1 MDSSFFVWK
10 IHEIIN
16 NGVKTMFK
24 LILVIIAGLLPLAP
38 AAVYFLRQRMGSPA
52 KATRGLV
59 LGLNVVNL
67 VVAMMVV
74 GFGLLW
80 LFSPQTVLA
89 AAPAAQTAVGD
100 PYATLAAALS
110 TGMATIAAGIAVS
123 NTGAAALGAI
133 AERPETFGRALVFV
147 GLSEGIGIYGLI
159 VSVLILNR

>member
-1 MDSSFFVWK
+1 ML
-10 IHEIIN
+10 
-16 NGVKTMFK
+16 K
-24 LILVIIAGLLPLAP
+24 LILVLIAGLLPLAP
-38 AAVYFLRQRMGSPA
+38 AAIYFLRRRMGSPE
-52 KATRGLV
+52 KATRKLV
-59 LGLNVVNL
+59 LGLNVVNV

-74 GFGLLW
+74 GFGLIW
-80 LFSPQTVLA
+80 LFSPQTMLA
-89 AAPAAQTAVGD
+89 AAPAQAAKAVD

-110 TGMATIAAGIAVS
+110 TGLATIAAGIAVS

>member
-1 MDSSFFVWK
+1 MLK
-10 IHEIIN
+10 IIII
-16 NGVKTMFK
+16 
-24 LILVIIAGLLPLAP
+24 ILAGFLPMAP
-38 AAVYFLRQRMGSPA
+38 AAFYFLRQRLGSPE
-52 KATRGLV
+52 KATRKLV

-67 VVAMMVV
+67 AVALMVV
-74 GFGLLW
+74 GLGLLW

-89 AAPAAQTAVGD
+89 AASAQAAAKPAD
-100 PYATLAAALS
+100 PYVTLAAALS
-110 TGMATIAAGIAVS
+110 TGLATIAAGIAVS

>member
-1 MDSSFFVWK
+1 
-10 IHEIIN
+10 
-16 NGVKTMFK
+16 MFK
-24 LILVIIAGLLPLAP
+24 LILVVLAGLLPLAP
-38 AAVYFLRQRMGSPA
+38 AAVYFLRQRMQSPV
-52 KATRGLV
+52 KATRRLV

-74 GFGLLW
+74 AFGLIW

-89 AAPAAQTAVGD
+89 AGAVSQAAAAD

-110 TGMATIAAGIAVS
+110 TGLATIAAGIAVS